1 MADPPPILALTEA
14 RLPLDPDGGA
24 TLPITLTIMPD
35 ELVLLELAGPQR
47 AAAMADVACGCLAPR
62 EGRVTFLGR
71 DWRDQPAETADALR
85 GRIGRLFGAEPWLP
99 WMTIAD
105 NVLLAPLYHTRLP
118 RSALLADA
126 ARLARRF
133 GLPGL
138 PIGFPETLA
147 PGDLAR
153 AALVRAFLGPPRL
166 VVLEDPTGAA
176 GTEILPALLAELR
189 AVRDGGGAALWLT
202 HRPGVVA
209 DRSLPATQRW
219 SLLGQRL
226 VALTARAA

>member
-1 MADPPPILALTEA
+1 MADALPILALTEA
-14 RLPLDPDGGA
+14 RLPIDPDGGA
-24 TLPITLTIMPD
+24 TLPITLTVMAG
-35 ELVLLELAGPQR
+35 ELVLIELSVRERVTAI
-47 AAAMADVACGCLAPR
+47 ADVACGCLGPR
-62 EGRVTFLGR
+62 EGRVAFLGR
-71 DWRDQPAETADALR
+71 DWRDQPPETADALR

-99 WMTIAD
+99 WMTVAD

-118 RSALLADA
+118 RPALLADA

-138 PIGFPETLA
+138 PVGFPETLA
-147 PGDLAR
+147 PGDLSR
-153 AALVRAFLGPPRL
+153 AALVRAFLGRPRL

-176 GTEILPALLAELR
+176 GTEILPALLAEARSVLD
-189 AVRDGGGAALWLT
+189 DGGAVLWLT

-209 DRSLPATQRW
+209 DHSLPATQRW

-226 VALTARAA
+226 VPLTARAA

>member
-1 MADPPPILALTEA
+1 MADPAPLLALTDA
-14 RLPLDPDGGA
+14 RLPIDPDGGP
-24 TLPITLTIMPD
+24 TLPITLTVMPD

-47 AAAMADVACGCLAPR
+47 AAAMADVVCGCLAPR
-62 EGRVTFLGR
+62 EGRVAFLGR
-71 DWRDQPAETADALR
+71 DWRDQPAEAADALR

-99 WMTIAD
+99 WLTVAD
-105 NVLLAPLYHTRLP
+105 NVLLGPLYHTRLP
-118 RSALLADA
+118 DTTLLAHA
-126 ARLARRF
+126 ARLARAF

-138 PIGFPETLA
+138 PVGFPETLA

-153 AALVRAFLGPPRL
+153 AALVRAFLGLPRL

-176 GTEILPALLAELR
+176 GTEILPALLGEIR
-189 AVRDGGGAALWLT
+189 TVRDGGGAVLWLT
-202 HRPGVVA
+202 HRAGVVP

-226 VALTARAA
+226 VPLTARAA